1 MEKERTHEIQSGAFS
16 GDLSKMPFNMRP
28 CENHVT
34 FLDGKVDGMTSLKR
48 FKNKRKWKYMDNLR
62 FGLKYKES

>member
-28 CENHVT
+28 CENHVI
-34 FLDGKVDGMTSLKR
+34 FLDGKVDGMTNLKR
-48 FKNKRKWKYMDNLR
+48 FKSIGERM
-62 FGLKYKES
+62 